1 MGSVCWEAI
10 TMDKLALSMIVGV
23 FIIISFGQ
31 DSLLSAAASHD
42 GLESLVDRLD
52 KKVSQMMKEQQE
64 EIKQLK
70 EENKQQQ
77 EDINDMQVDIK
88 QHQEDI
94 ISLQN
99 ENQENEG
106 KMKKLQ

>member
-10 TMDKLALSMIVGV
+10 TMDKLALSMVVGV
-23 FIIISFGQ
+23 FILISFGQ
-31 DSLLSAAASHD
+31 DSLLSATTSHD

-52 KKVSQMMKEQQE
+52 KKVSQMMKEQRE

-77 EDINDMQVDIK
+77 DDIN

-94 ISLQN
+94 TSLQK

-106 KMKKLQ
+106 KMKKLQKENL